1 MYLKEIF
8 TYLGWPVMIYLTYKL
23 SVWAI
28 KIYERK
34 YPEEMQE
41 TKD

>member
-1 MYLKEIF
+1 MYLKEIIS
-8 TYLGWPVMIYLTYKL
+8 YLSWPVMIYLTYKIT
-23 SVWAI
+23 VWAI

-34 YPEEMQE
+34 YQEEMQE

>member
-1 MYLKEIF
+1 MYLEEIF
-8 TYLGWPVMIYLTYKL
+8 TYLGLPVMILLTYRII
-23 SVWAI
+23 VWAI

-34 YPEEMQE
+34 YQKEMQE